1 MTSKIPPR
9 VVLRRRAPSLPGPP
23 RHARRRLACAGP
35 LEHVAY
41 IAMPVLDRSAE
52 IGVTGARP
60 RHGWPGIAG
69 LRLRLGR
76 HGVLPIR
83 KVAIGDGE
91 RQRGA
96 ERVAMPNAACDH
108 GP

>member
-1 MTSKIPPR
+1 
-9 VVLRRRAPSLPGPP
+9 
-23 RHARRRLACAGP
+23 
-35 LEHVAY
+35 
-41 IAMPVLDRSAE
+41 MPVLDRSAE

-69 LRLRLGR
+69 LRLRIGR

-108 GP
+108 GPILLDLHPATPAVPQLAPAELHVDFFLSQPEAR